1 MYYERYMRREGVVV
15 GVVIGG
21 GRKRALLQGREE
33 LTVMINE
40 RYLISFCNPRSYRM
54 RLISYESLRS
64 SSSSLFC
71 TMIP

>member
-54 RLISYESLRS
+54 RLIS
-64 SSSSLFC
+64 
-71 TMIP
+71 